1 MQFNW
6 KIGGEAG
13 FGIMTSGLAFAKIAT
28 RSGYNI
34 FDYAEY
40 PSLIRGGHN
49 TYEVLVSEDTLTAP
63 KWDIDLLVCLNKETF
78 NLHKYRLTDKSMVV
92 FDPEMFSPDIPC
104 IQIPIG
110 FTQIKKTEKID
121 QMMVNTIA
129 VAASIALLG
138 GDLNVFEQLIHQ
150 QFDRKGEDVVN
161 FNLRLA
167 KIGYDEAMKSTL
179 LKLDILKKKD
189 VVKQKMVIAGNESFC
204 LGAMAADCRYYASY
218 PMTPASSV
226 LTTLA
231 AWQTTNQMVV
241 RHPEDELS
249 AINSALGASF
259 AGVRASVGTSG
270 GGFALM
276 TEAISYAGIA
286 EIPLVILLAM
296 RPGPATGIPTWT
308 EQGDLLFGVHAGHGE
323 FPKMVLAPGDSE
335 EMIELTMKAF
345 DLADVYQTPVI
356 VMSDKFLSESHI
368 SPDKETI
375 DHLLQN
381 HKIRKGKI
389 VSDTKESPYLRYKL
403 ENDGVSEMLVPG
415 KKGVYYQANSYEH
428 VEDSHTTEDVGMR
441 VQQVNKRN
449 AKIQTYFKNDF
460 ELPKI
465 FGDLTESEIV
475 FVSWGSGKGSIL
487 EAQKLLDDKKTAYI
501 HFTHV
506 YPIPEEPIKQLFAQC
521 EGKRIILIENNS
533 QAQFGQLLRMQTGI
547 SIKETFLK
555 YDGRPIWP
563 EEVRDFIIGKKQN
576 LNSEK
581 AEMKIQ
587 ESKSDS
593 QSQVSSENETSEE
606 DIMNKLAQK
615 MA

>member
-1 MQFNW
+1 MRFNW

-78 NLHKYRLTDKSMVV
+78 DLHKYRLTDKSMIV

-138 GDLNVFEQLIHQ
+138 GTLQVFEELIHQ
-150 QFDRKGEDVVN
+150 QFDRKGKDVVN

-167 KIGYDEAMKSTL
+167 KIGHDEAMKSKHP
-179 LKLDILKKKD
+179 KLAILKKKD
-189 VVKQKMVIAGNESFC
+189 VFKQKMVIAGNESFC

-231 AWQTTNQMVV
+231 VWQSKNQMVV

-249 AINSALGASF
+249 AINSALGAAF

-286 EIPLVILLAM
+286 EIPLVVFLAM
-296 RPGPATGIPTWT
+296 RPGPATGVPTWT
-308 EQGDLLFGVHAGHGE
+308 EQGDLLFAVHSGHGE
-323 FPKMVLAPGDSE
+323 FPKVVLAPGDPE
-335 EMIELTMKAF
+335 EMIALTLKAF
-345 DLADVYQTPVI
+345 DLADVYQTPCI
-356 VMSDKFLSESHI
+356 VVSDKYLSESHT
-368 SPDKETI
+368 SPDKEVI
-375 DHLLQN
+375 DQKLQN
-381 HKIRKGKI
+381 HEIRRGKI
-389 VSDTKESPYLRYKL
+389 VSDTKASPYLRYKCAD
-403 ENDGVSEMLVPG
+403 DGISEMLIPG
-415 KKGVYYQANSYEH
+415 KKGVFYQANSYEH
-428 VEDSHTTEDVGMR
+428 IEDSHTTEDVNIR
-441 VQQVNKRN
+441 VQQVDKRN
-449 AKIQTYFKNDF
+449 AKIQTYFKHDF

-465 FGDLTESEIV
+465 FGDLQEAEIV
-475 FVSWGSGKGSIL
+475 FVSWGSVKGSIL
-487 EAQKLLDDKKTAYI
+487 EVQKMLVDKKTAYI
-501 HFTHV
+501 HFTHL
-506 YPIPEEPIKQLFAQC
+506 YPMPEEPIRLLFAPC

-533 QAQFGQLLRMQTGI
+533 QAQFGQLLRMQSGI
-547 SIKETFLK
+547 SIKEKFLK

-563 EEVRDFIIGKKQN
+563 EEIRDYVLGKKVQT
-576 LNSEK
+576 EK
-581 AEMKIQ
+581 KVPNDQEMIPPGIIEKPEEIKSQ
-587 ESKSDS
+587 KEQDLLSKLELFSKD
-593 QSQVSSENETSEE
+593 
-606 DIMNKLAQK
+606 
-615 MA
+615 